1 MIVGLKKSDY
11 ENYDYREFWEEDK
24 RAYED
29 ASERLALG
37 KLFKSIKKSG
47 TIIDIGCGY
56 GRLFNEYRDYDTVIM
71 MDYSLNNLKNTKK
84 TVLDF
89 LKQDSAQFG
98 KVHFVAADAQ
108 NLPFKNDIIDAAIS
122 VRIVHHL
129 TSPEKFISET
139 GRILKNNGLFV
150 LEFANKRNLKNI
162 LKFLFG
168 KLKQSP
174 FSREPYMIGETI
186 QDNHPSVIIDS
197 FKKSSFKINKIISVS
212 NLRVGFLKRKLKPGN
227 LLKLENIF
235 QGLFSL
241 LMTGP
246 SIFIKTFKN
255 NNKSMAEVEIIPKN
269 FMEMLLCP
277 ECKNPQSSLKISE
290 DLMICSIC
298 SSKYLISDGIFDLR
312 LKNG

>member
-1 MIVGLKKSDY
+1 MGLKKSDY
-11 ENYDYREFWEEDK
+11 ENYDYREFWEDDK

-37 KLFKSIKKSG
+37 KLFKAIKKSG

-56 GRLFNEYRDYDTVIM
+56 GRLFNEYKDYDTVIM

-89 LKQDSAQFG
+89 LKQDSSQFG

-108 NLPFKNDIIDAAIS
+108 NLPFKDDIIDAAIS

-139 GRILKNNGLFV
+139 GRVLKNNGLFI

-241 LMTGP
+241 FMTGP
-246 SIFIKTFKN
+246 SIFIKAFKN
-255 NNKSMAEVEIIPKN
+255 NNRSMVDADPIPKN

-277 ECKNPQSSLKISE
+277 ECKNTQSSLEIRD
-290 DLMICSIC
+290 DLVVCNFC
-298 SSKYLISDGIFDLR
+298 GSKYLISDGIFDLR
-312 LKNG
+312 LKNE